1 MYLESTVYESL
12 EPAAVQEDAGPLPT
26 PATHVSKS
34 QHDGDPNSVMLQ
46 STMQVYQPNPT
57 PYTEI
62 SDKEVAQWRMTPLAS
77 LPPIKEMRIA
87 ATILQRYD
95 DSQASA
101 IKSNGR
107 LASPNKT
114 IKSDIVVSAAQ
125 YGTGVPRLVHDIAV
139 ASAGSDNERSSNFV
153 RNRHL
158 NEKREQ
164 ILEDTQFKNQNR
176 WINDQKVLRVLDRNF
191 LF

>member
-114 IKSDIVVSAAQ
+114 IKSDIVASAAQ
-125 YGTGVPRLVHDIAV
+125 YGAGIPRLVHDIVV
-139 ASAGSDNERSSNFV
+139 ASAGSDNESSSNFA

-158 NEKREQ
+158 NENREQ
-164 ILEDTQFKNQNR
+164 ILEDTQCKNQNR
-176 WINDQKVLRVLDRNF
+176 WINDQKALRVLDQNF

>member
-46 STMQVYQPNPT
+46 STMQVYQPNTT

-87 ATILQRYD
+87 ATILQ
-95 DSQASA
+95 ASA

-114 IKSDIVVSAAQ
+114 IKSDIVASAAQ
-125 YGTGVPRLVHDIAV
+125 YGAGIPRLVHDIVV
-139 ASAGSDNERSSNFV
+139 ASAGSDNESSSNFA

-158 NEKREQ
+158 NENREQ
-164 ILEDTQFKNQNR
+164 ILEDTQCKNQNR
-176 WINDQKVLRVLDRNF
+176 WINDQKALRVLDQNF